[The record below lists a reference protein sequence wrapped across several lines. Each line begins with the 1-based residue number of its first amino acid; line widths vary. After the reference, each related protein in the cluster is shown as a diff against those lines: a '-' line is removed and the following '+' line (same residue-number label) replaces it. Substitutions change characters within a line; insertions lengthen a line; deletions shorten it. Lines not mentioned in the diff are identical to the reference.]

1 MNIVVQI
8 SLILVLAT
16 LIGAVF
22 RFLRQPLLV
31 GYIVTGIV
39 LGPSV
44 LQFLTNP
51 HEIEVFS
58 QLGISILLFIV
69 GLNLN
74 PKILN
79 DIGKSS
85 IISGF
90 LQVLLTA
97 ALGFFFCTFLGF
109 ETIEALYIS
118 VGLTFSSTIVV
129 LKLLS
134 DKGDLGNLYGRL
146 SLGYLLIQDLVA
158 VFVLVFAASFTNVA
172 GGADAYTN
180 SITVLL
186 KGLALTV
193 NVFLIAKYILPRFN
207 GFLTRSS
214 EFLFLFSLGW
224 GFGISSLFKYAG
236 LSFEIGA
243 LIAGVFMASA
253 PFSAEVSNRLKPLR
267 DFFVL
272 MFFILL
278 GAQVETGVFSS
289 KFLLIII
296 LSAFVL
302 IVKPLIIMGLAK
314 LFSYNKRTGFLTGV
328 SLAQI
333 SEFSLILLALAI
345 KNNQISA
352 DMASVFTL
360 VGLITIAISS
370 YMITFGDRVYKI
382 MDPYLTLFDVAK
394 KPGVEKKDEV
404 YDVILFGCNR
414 LGYDFMKVFNKYG
427 DRFLVVDFDPEVI
440 RNLQKMGI
448 NCIFGDVEDSDFLD
462 EINFH
467 KSKLIVSTIPDFDT
481 TEYFLKRLKAKSYK
495 GIRICLSYSIE
506 DTISFYR
513 LGASYVVMPHFI
525 SGKHASDLA
534 KHYGFDSK
542 KYLFEKSKHLE
553 SLTDREVLGHAHP
566 HKL

>member
-8 SLILVLAT
+8 SLILVLST
-16 LIGAVF
+16 LIGAIF

-31 GYIVTGIV
+31 GYIVTGII

-44 LQFLTNP
+44 LQFIKDP

-79 DIGKSS
+79 DVGKSS
-85 IISGF
+85 VVGGL
-90 LQVLLTA
+90 LQVILTA
-97 ALGFFFCTFLGF
+97 SLGFFFCSFLGF

-118 VGLTFSSTIVV
+118 IGLTFSSTIVV

-134 DKGDLGNLYGRL
+134 DKGDLGNLYGRIA
-146 SLGYLLIQDLVA
+146 LGYLLIQDLVA
-158 VFVLVFAASFTNVA
+158 VFVLVFASSFANAT
-172 GGADAYTN
+172 GGVDAYTN
-180 SITVLL
+180 SIAVLV
-186 KGLALTV
+186 KGITLTI
-193 NVFLIAKYILPRFN
+193 NIFLVSKYILPKFN
-207 GFLTRSS
+207 AFLTRSS
-214 EFLFLFSLGW
+214 EFLFLFALGW
-224 GFGISSLFKYAG
+224 GFGISSLYKFAG

-243 LIAGVFMASA
+243 LVAGVFMAA
-253 PFSAEVSNRLKPLR
+253 TPFSAEVSNRLKPLR

-289 KFLLIII
+289 KFLLITI
-296 LSAFVL
+296 LSLFVI

-345 KNNQISA
+345 KNNQIST

-360 VGLITIAISS
+360 VGLVTIAISS

-382 MDPYLTLFDVAK
+382 LEPYLGIFDVPRK
-394 KPGVEKKDEV
+394 VVSENKVEEFDI
-404 YDVILFGCNR
+404 ILFGCNR
-414 LGYDFMKVFNKYG
+414 LGYDFMKVFKKYG
-427 DRFLVVDFDPEVI
+427 DKFLVVDFDPEVI
-440 RNLQKMGI
+440 RNLEKMGI

-467 KSKLIVSTIPDFDT
+467 KAKMIVSTIPDFDT
-481 TEYFLKRLKAKSYK
+481 TVYFLKRLKTKNFK
-495 GIRICLSYSIE
+495 GVRICLSYSIE
-506 DTISFYR
+506 DTITFYR
-513 LGASYVVMPHFI
+513 LGASYVIMPHFI
-525 SGKHASDLA
+525 SGKYASDLT
-534 KHYGFDSK
+534 KHNGFDVK
-542 KYLFEKSKHLE
+542 KYLVEKSKHLE
-553 SLTDREVLGHAHP
+553 SLTDRELLGHTHP

>member
-8 SLILVLAT
+8 SLILVLST
-16 LIGAVF
+16 LIGAIF

-31 GYIVTGIV
+31 GYIVTGII

-44 LQFLTNP
+44 LQFITNP

-79 DIGKSS
+79 DVGKASVIG
-85 IISGF
+85 GV
-90 LQVLLTA
+90 LQVILTA
-97 ALGFFFCTFLGF
+97 ALGFFFCSFLGF

-118 VGLTFSSTIVV
+118 IGLTFSSTIVV

-134 DKGDLGNLYGRL
+134 DKGDLGNLYGRIA
-146 SLGYLLIQDLVA
+146 LGYLLIQDLVA
-158 VFVLVFAASFTNVA
+158 VFVLVFASSFANAT
-172 GGADAYTN
+172 GGVDAYTN
-180 SITVLL
+180 SISVLV
-186 KGLALTV
+186 KGITLTI
-193 NVFLIAKYILPRFN
+193 NVFLVSKYILPKFN
-207 GFLTRSS
+207 SFLTRSS
-214 EFLFLFSLGW
+214 EFLFLFALGW
-224 GFGISSLFKYAG
+224 GFGISSLFKFAG

-243 LIAGVFMASA
+243 LVAGVFMAST
-253 PFSAEVSNRLKPLR
+253 PFSAEISNRLKPLR

-278 GAQVETGVFSS
+278 GAQIETGVFSS
-289 KFLLIII
+289 KFLLIVI
-296 LSAFVL
+296 LSGFVI

-314 LFSYNKRTGFLTGV
+314 LFSYNKRTGFLAGV

-345 KNNQISA
+345 KNNQIST

-360 VGLITIAISS
+360 VGLVTIAISS
-370 YMITFGDRVYKI
+370 YMITFGDRVYKLI
-382 MDPYLTLFDVAK
+382 EPYLGIFDVPRK
-394 KPGVEKKDEV
+394 VISENKNEEFDI
-404 YDVILFGCNR
+404 ILFGCNR
-414 LGYDFMKVFNKYG
+414 LGYDFMKVFKKYG
-427 DRFLVVDFDPEVI
+427 DKFLVVDFDPEVI
-440 RNLQKMGI
+440 RNLEKMGI

-467 KSKLIVSTIPDFDT
+467 KAKMIVSTIPDFDT
-481 TEYFLKRLKAKSYK
+481 TVYFLKRLKAKNFR
-495 GIRICLSYSIE
+495 GVRICLSYSIE
-506 DTISFYR
+506 DTITFYR
-513 LGASYVVMPHFI
+513 LGASYVIMPHFI
-525 SGKHASDLA
+525 SGKYASDLT
-534 KHYGFDSK
+534 KHNGFDAK
-542 KYLFEKSKHLE
+542 KYLLEKSKHLE
-553 SLTDREVLGHAHP
+553 SLTDRELLGHTHP

>member
-1 MNIVVQI
+1 
-8 SLILVLAT
+8 
-16 LIGAVF
+16 
-22 RFLRQPLLV
+22 
-31 GYIVTGIV
+31 
-39 LGPSV
+39 
-44 LQFLTNP
+44 
-51 HEIEVFS
+51 
-58 QLGISILLFIV
+58 
-69 GLNLN
+69 
-74 PKILN
+74 
-79 DIGKSS
+79 
-85 IISGF
+85 
-90 LQVLLTA
+90 
-97 ALGFFFCTFLGF
+97 
-109 ETIEALYIS
+109 
-118 VGLTFSSTIVV
+118 VV

-134 DKGDLGNLYGRL
+134 DKGDLGNLYGRIA
-146 SLGYLLIQDLVA
+146 LGYLLIQDLVA
-158 VFVLVFAASFTNVA
+158 VFVLVFASSFANTTEGIDV
-172 GGADAYTN
+172 YTN
-180 SITVLL
+180 SIAVLV
-186 KGLALTV
+186 KGITLTV
-193 NVFLIAKYILPRFN
+193 NVFLVSKYILPKFN
-207 GFLTRSS
+207 AFLTRSS

-224 GFGISSLFKYAG
+224 GFGISSLFKFAG

-278 GAQVETGVFSS
+278 GAQVQTGVFSS
-289 KFLLIII
+289 KFLLIVI
-296 LSAFVL
+296 LSAFVI
-302 IVKPLIIMGLAK
+302 IVKPLIIMSLAK

-370 YMITFGDRVYKI
+370 YMITFGDRVYKLLE
-382 MDPYLTLFDVAK
+382 PYLMIFEVPRMK
-394 KPGVEKKDEV
+394 GVDKKDEV

-414 LGYDFMKVFNKYG
+414 LGYDFMKVFSKYG
-427 DRFLVVDFDPEVI
+427 DKFLVVDFDPEVI

-462 EINFH
+462 EIGFH

-481 TEYFLKRLKAKSYK
+481 TEYFLKRLKAKNYK
-495 GIRICLSYSIE
+495 GVRICISYSIE
-506 DTISFYR
+506 DTIAFYR

-525 SGKHASDLA
+525 SGKYASDLA
-534 KHYGFDSK
+534 KHNGFDSK
-542 KYLFEKSKHLE
+542 KYLHEKSKHLE
-553 SLTDREVLGHAHP
+553 SLTDREILGHAHP